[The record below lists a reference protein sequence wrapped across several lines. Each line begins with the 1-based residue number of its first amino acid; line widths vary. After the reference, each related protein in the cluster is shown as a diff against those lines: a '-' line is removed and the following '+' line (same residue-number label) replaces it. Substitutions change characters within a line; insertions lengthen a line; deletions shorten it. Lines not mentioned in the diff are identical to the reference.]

1 MTNFIPIFPLTI
13 VVYPDEPVNLHIF
26 EPRYKQLI
34 RECAEQKKPF
44 GIPVVIDGEV
54 REYGTLTDLV
64 SIEKT
69 YDNGEMDIRV
79 RGRRVFRIL
88 EIIREVP
95 DKLYTGA
102 IVHYPPNH
110 RKGSKELMDLI
121 VQSVRKLH
129 SLMQVARE
137 FRKPDDE
144 LLSYDVGHDSGLS
157 LQEEYEMLS
166 LLHERQRQEYL
177 KLHLG
182 KVLPVMVEMER
193 MKSRYK
199 LNGHFRTPGTADL

>member
-54 REYGTLTDLV
+54 KEYGTLTDLV

-95 DKLYTGA
+95 DKLYMGA
-102 IVHYPPNH
+102 IVHYPQN
-110 RKGSKELMDLI
+110 
-121 VQSVRKLH
+121 
-129 SLMQVARE
+129 
-137 FRKPDDE
+137 
-144 LLSYDVGHDSGLS
+144 
-157 LQEEYEMLS
+157 
-166 LLHERQRQEYL
+166 
-177 KLHLG
+177 
-182 KVLPVMVEMER
+182 
-193 MKSRYK
+193 
-199 LNGHFRTPGTADL
+199 

>member
-13 VVYPDEPVNLHIF
+13 VIYPDEPVNLHIF

-34 RECAEQKKPF
+34 RECAETKKPF
-44 GIPVVIDGEV
+44 GVPVVIDGEV
-54 REYGTLTDLV
+54 KEYGTLADLV

-69 YDNGEMDIRV
+69 YENGEMDIRV

-88 EIIREVP
+88 EIIRQVP

-102 IVHYPPNH
+102 IVHYPQNH
-110 RKGSKELMDLI
+110 KKGNSELMDLI
-121 VQSVRKLH
+121 VQSVRQLH
-129 SLMQVARE
+129 SLMQVTRD
-137 FRKPDDE
+137 FRKSDDE
-144 LLSYDVGHDSGLS
+144 LQSYDVGHDSGLS
-157 LQEEYEMLS
+157 LQEEYEMLC

-177 KLHLG
+177 KRHLG
-182 KVLPVMVEMER
+182 KVLPVMAEMER

-199 LNGHFRTPGTADL
+199 LNGHFRTPGTADM